1 MDFKITISENGEYI
15 IGKIYEALNIET
27 AQQLTEEYV
36 KIIKSTGIKKIL
48 NDVRGTPDAMGVFN
62 NYKFAY
68 TDTKVLN
75 LPKDIRAA
83 IVTDPNDNT
92 HNFQETVAN
101 NAGYSVKV
109 FKEIGAAVT
118 WLLEKENR

>member
-1 MDFKITISENGEYI
+1 MGFKITISENGEYI
-15 IGKIYEALNIET
+15 IGKIYDPLNKET

-62 NYKFAY
+62 NYEFAY
-68 TDTKVLN
+68 TVTKALN
-75 LPKDIRAA
+75 FPKDIHAA
-83 IVTDPNDNT
+83 IVTDPNDKT
-92 HNFQETVAN
+92 HDFPETVAN

-109 FKEIGAAVT
+109 FKEIGTAVT
-118 WLLEKENR
+118 WLLELKR

>member
-1 MDFKITISENGEYI
+1 MGFKITISENGEYI
-15 IGKIYEALNIET
+15 IGKISDPLNIET

-48 NDVRGTPDAMGVFN
+48 NDVRSTPDAMGVFN
-62 NYKFAY
+62 NYEFAY
-68 TDTKVLN
+68 TITKALN

-83 IVTDPNDNT
+83 IVTDPNDIT
-92 HNFQETVAN
+92 HDFQETVAI

-118 WLLEKENR
+118 WLLDENR

>member
-1 MDFKITISENGEYI
+1 MGFKITISENGEYI
-15 IGKIYEALNIET
+15 IGKIYDPLNKET
-27 AQQLTEEYV
+27 AQKLTEEYV

-48 NDVRGTPDAMGVFN
+48 NDVRDTPNAMGIFN
-62 NYKFAY
+62 NYEFAY

-92 HNFQETVAN
+92 HDFQETVAI
-101 NAGYSVKV
+101 NAGYSVKI

-118 WLLEKENR
+118 WLLEENR